1 MIAGTIKPKRSDLER
16 QPWDRLPALMRQ
28 ANERRKNMIIKANEI
43 KVGTQLAEAD
53 GFLFDVVEIVKET
66 HKTITVRLCSDFSS
80 IPAHWTIKPDGTPGG
95 VLKTFRKSTK
105 LYGIA

>member
-1 MIAGTIKPKRSDLER
+1 MPGAAGALKMAGER
-16 QPWDRLPALMRQ
+16 K
-28 ANERRKNMIIKANEI
+28 EKNMIIKANEI

-66 HKTITVRLCSDFSS
+66 PKTITVRLCSDFSS
-80 IPAHWTIKPDGTPGG
+80 IPTHWTTKPDGTPGG
-95 VLKTFRKSTK
+95 VLKTFRKTTK